1 MGSFDVIRGQLWPNR
16 PSITLTSAKD
26 LAFFTVD
33 RRPGVF
39 AGVFMLISSSS
50 SFLATEDF
58 RGFRAGVLVREMAA
72 IGASFS
78 EKRWHDSN
86 LRGMLLLKL

>member
-1 MGSFDVIRGQLWPNR
+1 M
-16 PSITLTSAKD
+16 
-26 LAFFTVD
+26 AFFTVD

-39 AGVFMLISSSS
+39 AGVFILISPSS

-58 RGFRAGVLVREMAA
+58 RGFRAGVFVREIAA

-78 EKRWHDSN
+78 EKKVEMGHNFAPGYGPHDKA
-86 LRGMLLLKL
+86 LIIWL

>member
-1 MGSFDVIRGQLWPNR
+1 MDLFEVNQTNNWP
-16 PSITLTSAKD
+16 PITLTSAKD

-33 RRPGVF
+33 RRAGVF
-39 AGVFMLISSSS
+39 AGVFILISPSS

-58 RGFRAGVLVREMAA
+58 RGFRAGVFVREIAA

-78 EKRWHDSN
+78 ENNFERSFLGYKCIN
-86 LRGMLLLKL
+86 G

>member
-1 MGSFDVIRGQLWPNR
+1 
-16 PSITLTSAKD
+16 LTSAND

-39 AGVFMLISSSS
+39 AGVFKLISSS

-58 RGFRAGVLVREMAA
+58 RGFRAGVFVREMAA

-78 EKRWHDSN
+78 K
-86 LRGMLLLKL
+86 KK

>member
-1 MGSFDVIRGQLWPNR
+1 MW
-16 PSITLTSAKD
+16 PSITLTSAND

-58 RGFRAGVLVREMAA
+58 RGFRAGVFVREMAA

-78 EKRWHDSN
+78 KKRN
-86 LRGMLLLKL
+86 YLKCAQFVTVLTMYKMV

>member
-1 MGSFDVIRGQLWPNR
+1 MTNR
-16 PSITLTSAKD
+16 FITLTSAKD

-39 AGVFMLISSSS
+39 AGVFMLISPSS

-58 RGFRAGVLVREMAA
+58 RGFRAGVFVREMGA

-78 EKRWHDSN
+78 ENKNDSN
-86 LRGMLLLKL
+86 MYGILAFK